1 MSDKVIFVLLD
12 GLRFDVAQ
20 SSMGYLGHLVETSQA
35 SFYKV
40 QSELPSVSRPIYE
53 VLMTG
58 TLSSLNGITSNNIV
72 RLSHQTSIFHLAVQ
86 QGLTT
91 AVVAYYFF
99 SELYNRSP
107 FNPFADREQHD
118 LNQPIQ
124 HGKFYWDDAYD
135 DSHALADA
143 EVLRQNWNPDFMV
156 VHLSGMD
163 DIGHKFGGESREY
176 RNKAIATD
184 DLLSQILP
192 LWMTAGY
199 QILITADHGMNAD
212 CNHGGTLPDVREVPL
227 FGIGTHFTPDTYLDG
242 LPQLA
247 IAPLICQLLSL
258 PFAENMRSIPVP
270 GFTKNYINS
279 RQLEEHRHHYNQTDN
294 VRSS

>member
-1 MSDKVIFVLLD
+1 MSNKVIFVLLD

-58 TLSSLNGITSNNIV
+58 TPSSLNGITSNHIV
-72 RLSHQTSIFHLAVQ
+72 RLSHQTSIFHLAIQ

-91 AVVAYYFF
+91 AAVAYYFF

-118 LNQPIQ
+118 LSQPIQ
-124 HGKFYWDDAYD
+124 HGKFYWDDAYA

-143 EVLRQNWNPDFMV
+143 EMLRQDWHPDFMV

-163 DIGHKFGGESREY
+163 DVGHKFGGESREY

-184 DLLSQILP
+184 DLLGQVLP
-192 LWMTAGY
+192 LWIRAGY
-199 QILITADHGMNAD
+199 QVLITADHGMNAD

-227 FGIGTHFTPDTYLDG
+227 FGIGTHFTPETYFEG

-247 IAPLICQLLSL
+247 IAPMICQLLLL
-258 PFAENMRSIPVP
+258 PFGENMHSIPVP
-270 GFTKNYINS
+270 GFTENVMESITRDGNS
-279 RQLEEHRHHYNQTDN
+279 NKHSQRQA
-294 VRSS
+294 

>member
-58 TLSSLNGITSNNIV
+58 TPSSLNGITSNNIV
-72 RLSHQTSIFHLAVQ
+72 RLSHQTSVFHLAIQ

-91 AVVAYYFF
+91 AAVAYYFF

-118 LNQPIQ
+118 LSQPIQ
-124 HGKFYWDDAYD
+124 HGKFYWDDAYA

-143 EVLRQNWNPDFMV
+143 EVLRQNWDPDFMV

-163 DIGHKFGGESREY
+163 DIGHKFGGEAGEY

-184 DLLSQILP
+184 DLLGQILP
-192 LWMTAGY
+192 LWMRAGY

-227 FGIGTHFTPDTYLDG
+227 FGIGTHFTPETYLEG

-247 IAPLICQLLSL
+247 IAPMICQLLSL
-258 PFAENMRSIPVP
+258 PFGENMHSIPVP
-270 GFTKNYINS
+270 GFTEDVMKNVTRDGNS
-279 RQLEEHRHHYNQTDN
+279 NKHSQRQA
-294 VRSS
+294 